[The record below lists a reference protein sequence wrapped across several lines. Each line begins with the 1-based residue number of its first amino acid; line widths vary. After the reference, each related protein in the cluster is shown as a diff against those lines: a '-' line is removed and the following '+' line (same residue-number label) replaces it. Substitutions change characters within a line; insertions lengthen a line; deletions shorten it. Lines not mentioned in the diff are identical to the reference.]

1 MDQKFE
7 RQADVSLNLKEFFN
21 KVVHKWYLSATIILV
36 CVAIAFFYTTLLC
49 TPLYETKAKLYIF
62 NNSNTTG
69 QVSSGELVVSTYFTS
84 DYIELVLDR
93 VILDEVIKELDL
105 NWSYGTLKSCV
116 SVFNPENTR
125 FIHITVRTPDPELSK
140 RIADTICTVSQVK
153 FIELINVDRVN
164 IIGEAALP
172 KAPCSPNLYGNV
184 TFGFLIGFALSVV
197 LMTILT
203 LKDDAITGVE
213 DVEKY
218 LQLSVLGIIPYSDSK
233 SAKATYYQKGN
244 G

>member
-1 MDQKFE
+1 MDQRFE
-7 RQADVSLNLKEFFN
+7 RASDVSLNLKEFFN
-21 KVVHKWYLSATIILV
+21 KVVRKWYLSATIILV
-36 CVAIAFFYTTLLC
+36 CVIVAFFYTTLLC

-62 NNSNTTG
+62 NNNNTTG
-69 QVSSGELVVSTYFTS
+69 QVSSSEIAVSNYFTA
-84 DYIELVLDR
+84 DYIELVMDP
-93 VILDEVIKELDL
+93 VILNEVIQELDL
-105 NWSYGTLKSCV
+105 KWSYGTLKSCV
-116 SVFNPENTR
+116 SVYNPENTR
-125 FIHITVRTPDPELSK
+125 FIHVTVRTPDPELSK

-184 TFGFLIGFALSVV
+184 TFGVLIGVALSVI
-197 LMTILT
+197 LMTVLT
-203 LKDDAITGVE
+203 LKDDAITGAE

-218 LQLSVLGIIPYSDSK
+218 LQLTVLGIIPYTDNK
-233 SAKATYYQKGN
+233 PGKTPYYQKGK